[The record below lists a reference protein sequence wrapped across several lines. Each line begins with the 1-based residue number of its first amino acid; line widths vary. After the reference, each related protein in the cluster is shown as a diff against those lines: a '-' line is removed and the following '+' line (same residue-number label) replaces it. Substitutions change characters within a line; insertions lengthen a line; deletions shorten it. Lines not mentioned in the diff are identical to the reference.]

1 MNVTRR
7 TYSPK
12 DIENLPEIHV
22 STFLLVG
29 HFLNEANWLRKLI
42 LIASMDE
49 SGPEPEEKARLAL
62 TLMLANVSA
71 SKIHGGW
78 MRVRAMAKE
87 PTLVPLFAQKDVS
100 EPFDRLV
107 PLLAEGSLLHKF
119 RNRQGSHYPASL
131 SLAQP
136 PNIASNDVALF
147 ATPFDGDT
155 LSLISTLCAA
165 GSLIDVSGDQ
175 TVSAALETVIKALVE
190 AFEIYGSLLL
200 AMLFALVKNDIRAA
214 GKQDIV
220 GVGDACE
227 LSDIRLRF
235 FCNPPSKWMG
245 QETVCEGPAADGKSG
260 V

>member
-1 MNVTRR
+1 MNVTRLS
-7 TYSPK
+7 YSYRDLEK
-12 DIENLPEIHV
+12 LPEAHV
-22 STFLLVG
+22 SALLSVG

-42 LIASMDE
+42 LIATMDD

-87 PTLVPLFAQKDVS
+87 PTLVPLFAQKNVK
-100 EPFDRLV
+100 EQFDRLE
-107 PLLAEGSLLHKF
+107 PLLVEGSLLHNF

-131 SLAQP
+131 SLAQL
-136 PNIASNDVALF
+136 PNIADQDVALF

-165 GSLIDVSGDQ
+165 GNLVHVTSDE
-175 TVSAALETVIKALVE
+175 TVAEALETVIKALVE
-190 AFEIYGSLLL
+190 TFEVHCSLLL
-200 AMLFALVKNDIRAA
+200 AILFALVKNNIRAT
-214 GKQDIV
+214 GKQDVIAL
-220 GVGDACE
+220 GDACE

-235 FCNPPSKWMG
+235 FCNPPRKWLE
-245 QETVCEGPAADGKSG
+245 QETVCGDPTAME
-260 V
+260 